1 MQKMLE
7 IQNVSKTFNAGTV
20 NEKTALNG
28 LNLKLNEGDFVT
40 VIGGNGAGKSTMLNA
55 VAGVW
60 PVDSG
65 KIIIDG
71 TDVTKLGEHQRA
83 AYIGRVFQDP
93 MTGTAATMQIEENLA
108 LAARRGKRRGLR
120 IGNLTEFYYFALS
133 FFVYGFL
140 GWCTEVAY
148 AAVKQGK
155 FVNRGFLNG
164 PICPVYGIGVG
175 VVVQFLTP
183 VENNLVLLYI
193 SSTILVTAIEGITG
207 FLLEKIFHNKWWD
220 YSDQP
225 LNIGGYVCVLFSL
238 IWGVFCVLIVK
249 VIHPLIYKVLTMIPF
264 VLGIIVMAC
273 LAVGLLADLYVTAS
287 AILKMNRKLET
298 MEKIAAE
305 LKDLSNKV
313 GENIYE
319 NVMEGM
325 EFQEEKKEQLGNVR
339 EELKERLEEPKAIV
353 NGLRDGV
360 KERLEEPKARMEKLA
375 PKINVEEMKARMEEL
390 KAKYEEMAENRT
402 KVGERLV
409 KAFPKM
415 QVRQHKEIF
424 EELRERVRRSK

>member
-1 MQKMLE
+1 M
-7 IQNVSKTFNAGTV
+7 
-20 NEKTALNG
+20 
-28 LNLKLNEGDFVT
+28 
-40 VIGGNGAGKSTMLNA
+40 
-55 VAGVW
+55 
-60 PVDSG
+60 
-65 KIIIDG
+65 
-71 TDVTKLGEHQRA
+71 
-83 AYIGRVFQDP
+83 
-93 MTGTAATMQIEENLA
+93 
-108 LAARRGKRRGLR
+108 
-120 IGNLTEFYYFALS
+120 TEFYYFALS

-339 EELKERLEEPKAIV
+339 EELKERLEEPKAIM
-353 NGLRDGV
+353 NGLRDVV
-360 KERLEEPKARMEKLA
+360 KERLEEPKPVWRNWL
-375 PKINVEEMKARMEEL
+375 
-390 KAKYEEMAENRT
+390 
-402 KVGERLV
+402 
-409 KAFPKM
+409 
-415 QVRQHKEIF
+415 
-424 EELRERVRRSK
+424 RRSM

>member
-1 MQKMLE
+1 MLR
-7 IQNVSKTFNAGTV
+7 
-20 NEKTALNG
+20 NEVESRIMKFIN
-28 LNLKLNEGDFVT
+28 
-40 VIGGNGAGKSTMLNA
+40 
-55 VAGVW
+55 
-60 PVDSG
+60 
-65 KIIIDG
+65 IIME
-71 TDVTKLGEHQRA
+71 KE
-83 AYIGRVFQDP
+83 RVY
-93 MTGTAATMQIEENLA
+93 
-108 LAARRGKRRGLR
+108 
-120 IGNLTEFYYFALS
+120 LTELYYFALS

-148 AAVKQGK
+148 AAAKQGK

-193 SSTILVTAIEGITG
+193 SSTILVTVIEGLTG

-220 YSDQP
+220 YSEQP

-249 VIHPLIYKVLTMIPF
+249 VIHPLIDKVLTMIPF
-264 VLGIIVMAC
+264 VLGIVVMVC
-273 LAVGLLADLYVTAS
+273 LAAGLLADLYVTAS
-287 AILKMNRKLET
+287 GILKMNRRLEA

-305 LKDLSNKV
+305 LKELSDKV

-325 EFQEEKKEQLGNVR
+325 EFREEK
-339 EELKERLEEPKAIV
+339 
-353 NGLRDGV
+353 
-360 KERLEEPKARMEKLA
+360 
-375 PKINVEEMKARMEEL
+375 KARMEEL

-424 EELRERVRRSK
+424 EELRERIKRSK